1 MDILK
6 GKKSINLL
14 IGLISIVT
22 IFHLL
27 IVLKVIPYKIAWGG
41 RLQNDREMYLFE
53 AVSILINLFF
63 GLIVLMKG
71 HIIKFR
77 FTEKVLNVILWVFF
91 FLFLLNTVGNLFA
104 ETVFEKSFS
113 LITAV
118 FAGLIYKVIRLK
130 R

>member
-14 IGLISIVT
+14 IGLISMVT
-22 IFHLL
+22 VFHLL

-63 GLIVLMKG
+63 GVIVLMKG
-71 HIIKFR
+71 HFIKFR

-113 LITAV
+113 LITLI
-118 FAGLIYKVIRLK
+118 FAGLIYKVIKLNR
-130 R
+130 